1 MLKTTR
7 AALLAAALFALPQA
21 AQAED
26 STLSLSAEGFVRAV
40 PDTAVVTIGVVEQ
53 ADTAGDALTANNAAM
68 NRLFEALRGAGIAD
82 RDMGTSNF
90 SIDPVMIYPEP
101 KADGTQDPPEI
112 TGYRVSNQVTV
123 KIREIGRAGGILD
136 QVVRVGANQISGI
149 AFTVADE
156 ASLLDKA
163 RAEAMRTV
171 IARAKIY
178 AQAGGF
184 TIGRIVSVSENTG
197 FYPVQAA
204 PMAAMAEAKDAR
216 VPIAPGEQRLQVTV
230 NVSWEIHEN
239 R

>member
-1 MLKTTR
+1 
-7 AALLAAALFALPQA
+7 
-21 AQAED
+21 
-26 STLSLSAEGFVRAV
+26 
-40 PDTAVVTIGVVEQ
+40 
-53 ADTAGDALTANNAAM
+53 
-68 NRLFEALRGAGIAD
+68 
-82 RDMGTSNF
+82 
-90 SIDPVMIYPEP
+90 
-101 KADGTQDPPEI
+101 
-112 TGYRVSNQVTV
+112 
-123 KIREIGRAGGILD
+123 
-136 QVVRVGANQISGI
+136 VVRVGANQISGI